1 MNSCIFTGRLVRD
14 PEIRYS
20 TGEKPICVARFTLA
34 VQSFKNGEQTADFPR
49 FCGLWT
55 QCRNYR
61 KILQPRD

>member
-49 FCGLWT
+49 FVAFG
-55 QCRNYR
+55 RNAETIEKYCS
-61 KILQPRD
+61 